1 MGTNK
6 QVINYA
12 AAFYLSISE
21 YERKTSINLA
31 AQTYECPKRACIL
44 LSNVSPSWDLELRP
58 FFTDGY

>member
-31 AQTYECPKRACIL
+31 AQTDECPKRACIL
-44 LSNVSPSWDLELRP
+44 LSNVSPSWDLELS
-58 FFTDGY
+58 